1 MDQFGVVS
9 PELKR
14 LARTPLPAEIS
25 TPMEGGDQRVE
36 HWLGAEVKSVT
47 TPGEVSAT
55 GLGRTGGVFVV
66 RVPPDSEAARAGLR
80 RNDVILRI
88 NSTHVADW
96 EEFDAAWRAAA
107 GNGPV
112 PLAIWREQKECK
124 IDVRSSR

>member
-1 MDQFGVVS
+1 M
-9 PELKR
+9 
-14 LARTPLPAEIS
+14 TS
-25 TPMEGGDQRVE
+25 TPVDSGDQRVE
-36 HWLGAEVKSVT
+36 QWLGAEVKSVT

-55 GLGRTGGVFVV
+55 GLGRAGGVFVV

-88 NSTHVADW
+88 NSTDVADW
-96 EEFDAAWRAAA
+96 EKFNAAWRAAA

-124 IDVRSSR
+124 VDVSPSR

>member
-1 MDQFGVVS
+1 
-9 PELKR
+9 
-14 LARTPLPAEIS
+14 
-25 TPMEGGDQRVE
+25 MEGSDQRVE

-55 GLGRTGGVFVV
+55 GLGRAEGVFVV

-80 RNDVILRI
+80 SNDVILRI
-88 NSTHVADW
+88 NSTAVADW

-124 IDVRSSR
+124 VDVGPSR